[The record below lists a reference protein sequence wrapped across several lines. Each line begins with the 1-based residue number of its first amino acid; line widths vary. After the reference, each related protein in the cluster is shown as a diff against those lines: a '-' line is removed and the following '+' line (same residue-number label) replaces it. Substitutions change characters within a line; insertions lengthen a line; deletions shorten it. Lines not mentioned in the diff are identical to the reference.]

1 MLLTVCSRVLPTCCS
16 SFKYF
21 ATVSRP
27 GNLVSPAEVSISM
40 QETEA
45 ERLEIQQP
53 LEILRSSARRLM
65 DRQIPASASKL
76 EELYA
81 HIRGA
86 VTDSVDT
93 VSDYV
98 RRALRLT
105 GENLPEGLDDEVLR
119 NAQLL
124 VEQVHSELTD
134 ALGQVKETFFASATF
149 QECEARLPNL
159 ALFESRLEGSL
170 LRLEEAVAMV
180 SDPEHFGPPVFVPV
194 PTISDALEALGDSL
208 DQIHRHMRDGSKEP
222 LRLALE
228 SVRRA
233 QLGLSAALVE

>member
-1 MLLTVCSRVLPTCCS
+1 MTRNGRTFPASQ
-16 SFKYF
+16 
-21 ATVSRP
+21 
-27 GNLVSPAEVSISM
+27 GNLADPAEQCRLM
-40 QETEA
+40 QEAEA
-45 ERLEIQQP
+45 EKLEIQQP
-53 LEILRSSARRLM
+53 LDILRSSARRLM

-86 VTDSVDT
+86 VSDSVDT
-93 VSDYV
+93 VSEYV
-98 RRALRLT
+98 GRSLRLA
-105 GENLPEGLDDEVLR
+105 GENMPEGLDDEVLR
-119 NAQLL
+119 GAQSM
-124 VEQVHSELTD
+124 VEQVQRELND
-134 ALGQVKETFFASATF
+134 ALHQVKETFFAASSF

-180 SDPEHFGPPVFVPV
+180 RDPEHFGPPVFVPV

-233 QLGLSAALVE
+233 QLGLSAALAE